1 MDVISWLGVYFVKNG
16 LFEKAV
22 LYFQRAAEIE
32 PDQVYG
38 HALTARGADAM
49 NVLQWHSRSGLFD
62 L

>member
-38 HALTARGADAM
+38 HALTAQWCRCDECSAM
-49 NVLQWHSRSGLFD
+49 ELTLWLF
-62 L
+62 